1 MERWKYEESP
11 SMDPLGH
18 RKALPQEVQLFPLG
32 FPLTLKTNS
41 GDVAAAG
48 REGMGEFQP
57 AFDTEPIELRVAV
70 EGDAAEPP
78 WNSPEGPAFQA
89 QGHLLALVLGQ
100 ENFVVCDLEHGLG
113 FGRLSP
119 GVARN
124 HLYTGFHFLECAAY
138 VCLCQRYLTP
148 IHAACVAREG
158 RGALLVGGPGAGK
171 SSLAWACARAG
182 LTFVSDD
189 ATWLL
194 RDGVQPAAG
203 VEAGG
208 PTLIGRPQRMR
219 FRPDTVNLIPEL
231 AQARR
236 LETVIGK
243 HSFEIRTA
251 EMPGV
256 TTALGCRP
264 GPVVFLE
271 RKENGAAEVR
281 EVGAEETRRRLAEAS
296 SLYEPRVWREQEASR
311 EQLARGG
318 GLVLRYSGLGEAVAQ
333 IRKLL

>member
-1 MERWKYEESP
+1 MERDYQESP
-11 SMDPLGH
+11 SMDPLGY
-18 RKALPQEVQLFPLG
+18 REALPLEVRLFPLG

-41 GDVAAAG
+41 PEVVAAG
-48 REGMGEFQP
+48 REGMGEFEA
-57 AFDTEPIELRVAV
+57 AFDTAPIELRVAV
-70 EGDAAEPP
+70 EGDAAEPV
-78 WNSPEGPAFQA
+78 WMSPEGPAFRA
-89 QGHLLALVLGQ
+89 QGHLLALVLGPG
-100 ENFVVCDLEHGLG
+100 NFVMCDLERGLG

-124 HLYTGFHFLECAAY
+124 HLYAGFHFLECAAY

-148 IHAACVAREG
+148 IHAACVARGG

-194 RDGVQPAAG
+194 RDGVRPADG
-203 VEAGG
+203 VQADG

-219 FRPDTVNLIPEL
+219 FRPETVQLIPEL

-251 EMPGV
+251 ETPGF
-256 TTALGCRP
+256 TTARRCRP
-264 GPVVFLE
+264 GPVIFLE
-271 RKENGAAEVR
+271 RNENGAAEVR
-281 EVGAEETRRRLAEAS
+281 AVGADETRRRLAEAS

-311 EQLARGG
+311 EQLARDG
-318 GLVLRYSGLGEAVAQ
+318 GLALRYSSLGGAAEQ
-333 IRKLL
+333 ILKLL